1 MYSTIMK
8 NNKAICCPACQGTM
22 IPVTLRCDACDINVS
37 GRFGGNEFAGLG
49 EEDLHF
55 LRIFVLCEGRI
66 REMESAL
73 GVSYPTIK
81 ARLAQLKETLAAGSA
96 GEAKPLVAETSRT
109 LTPSEAVLQE
119 LEAGRLT
126 FDQAM
131 QKLKLIQRERT
142 I

>member
-1 MYSTIMK
+1 MK
-8 NNKAICCPACQGTM
+8 NNPSIRCPACHGAM
-22 IPVTLRCDACDINVS
+22 VPVTLRCDACDLAVT
-37 GRFGGNEFAGLG
+37 GRFGGNEFAALG
-49 EEDLHF
+49 EDDLHF

-81 ARLAQLKETLAAGSA
+81 ARLAQLKETLTAGSA
-96 GEAKPLVAETSRT
+96 AAAQPAAPPKPAS
-109 LTPSEAVLQE
+109 PSEAVLHE
-119 LEAGRLT
+119 LESGRLS

-131 QKLKLIQRERT
+131 QKLKLLQRERT